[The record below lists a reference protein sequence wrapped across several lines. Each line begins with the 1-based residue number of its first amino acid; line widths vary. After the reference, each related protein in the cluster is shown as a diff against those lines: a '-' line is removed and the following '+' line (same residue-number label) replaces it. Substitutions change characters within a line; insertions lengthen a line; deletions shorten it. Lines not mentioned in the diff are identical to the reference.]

1 MNGFEFVS
9 VTMPFIFEKNGL
21 EGEAES
27 MPGDQLEVILVVQ
40 VWKWLLQ
47 SRSGG
52 DFRGPG
58 LDITCPLKFSI
69 IPLFLLF
76 SAESL
81 TSLTQKIKATG

>member
-47 SRSGG
+47 S
-52 DFRGPG
+52 G
-58 LDITCPLKFSI
+58 LEVIFAVPVW
-69 IPLFLLF
+69 
-76 SAESL
+76 
-81 TSLTQKIKATG
+81 TSLVLSNSL